1 MNMLSHQDKRFYI
14 VLIITLVIMFGTGFL
29 PPIGQITSDGM
40 RVLGIFIGCIFA
52 WVFGEVVWSSILG
65 VVLVTIFGYSAMP
78 ENFASTYASSNVSL
92 LVTSL
97 VFCYAIEKSGL
108 LAEISKWIVGMKWA
122 QKSPWRLVLAFYVA
136 ALIVAALVVNFILA
150 TILLWSVFYELSK
163 EIRVKPFDTYSNVVL
178 CGITV
183 AACMGQS
190 LVPYSSI
197 PTTTRSLA
205 LQFNDAFVF
214 NTAEYL
220 MLTILLAI
228 IALPLMLLVLRLCF
242 GKKVNQIVIP
252 KKEPYKMKLN
262 IESKVSLALL
272 IIIILVLIVPN
283 FLPADNALRIMCNNN
298 LTGTGVFMIG
308 AILLMIIHVKGKPV
322 LDIAEGLA
330 NLPWPLFL
338 LCSAAL
344 CISNYLTAD
353 EMGVVPTIIS
363 VLNPMIEGKSAF
375 VVTMIFVALGL
386 VMTNLINDFAT
397 LMILFPIAASFVL
410 DAGGS
415 IMVLA
420 IMISQATVQG
430 CLMPSGS
437 MVGAMLHGNSQWL
450 KPKEILIT
458 VGIMEFVILIALM
471 IATALGRLIGI

>member
-1 MNMLSHQDKRFYI
+1 MHTLSRQDRRFYI
-14 VLIITLVIMFGTGFL
+14 ILIITFVIMFGMGFL
-29 PPIGQITSDGM
+29 PPVGQITPDGM

-52 WVFGEVVWSSILG
+52 WIFGEVIWSSILG
-65 VVLVTIFGYSAMP
+65 VILITIFGYAQMTD
-78 ENFASTYASSNVSL
+78 NFAATYASSNVSL

-108 LAEISKWIVGMKWA
+108 LTEISKWIVGMKWA
-122 QKSPWRLVLAFYVA
+122 QKNPWRLVLAFYVA

-150 TILLWSVFYELSK
+150 TILLWSVFYELTK
-163 EIRVKPFDTYSNVVL
+163 EINVKPFDTYSNIVL
-178 CGITV
+178 CGIAV

-205 LQFNDAFVF
+205 TQFNNDFIF
-214 NTAEYL
+214 NTADYL
-220 MLTILLAI
+220 ILTVLLAI
-228 IALPLMLLVLRLCF
+228 ITLPLILLVLRLCF
-242 GKKVNQIVIP
+242 GKQVKQITIP
-252 KKEPYKMKLN
+252 KKESYKMQLN
-262 IESKVSLALL
+262 VESKVSLALL
-272 IIIILVLIVPN
+272 VIIILFLIFPN
-283 FLPADNALRIMCNNN
+283 FLPVNNNLRIMCNNN
-298 LTGTGVFMIG
+298 LTGTGIFMIG
-308 AILLMIIHVKGKPV
+308 AVVLMLIHVKGKPV
-322 LDIAEGLA
+322 LNIAEGLA

-344 CISNYLTAD
+344 CISNYMTAD
-353 EMGVVPTIIS
+353 EMGIVPTIVS
-363 VLNPMIEGKSAF
+363 FLNPMIEGKNAF
-375 VVTMIFVALGL
+375 VVTIIFVALGL
-386 VMTNLINDFAT
+386 IMTNLINDFAT
-397 LMILFPIAASFVL
+397 LMILFPIAAEFVL

-437 MVGAMLHGNSQWL
+437 MVGAMLHGNNQWL

-458 VGIMEFVILIALM
+458 VGIMECVVLVALM
-471 IATALGRLIGI
+471 IVTVIGRFIGI

>member
-1 MNMLSHQDKRFYI
+1 
-14 VLIITLVIMFGTGFL
+14 
-29 PPIGQITSDGM
+29 
-40 RVLGIFIGCIFA
+40 
-52 WVFGEVVWSSILG
+52 
-65 VVLVTIFGYSAMP
+65 
-78 ENFASTYASSNVSL
+78 
-92 LVTSL
+92 
-97 VFCYAIEKSGL
+97 
-108 LAEISKWIVGMKWA
+108 
-122 QKSPWRLVLAFYVA
+122 
-136 ALIVAALVVNFILA
+136 
-150 TILLWSVFYELSK
+150 
-163 EIRVKPFDTYSNVVL
+163 
-178 CGITV
+178 
-183 AACMGQS
+183 
-190 LVPYSSI
+190 
-197 PTTTRSLA
+197 
-205 LQFNDAFVF
+205 
-214 NTAEYL
+214 
-220 MLTILLAI
+220 
-228 IALPLMLLVLRLCF
+228 
-242 GKKVNQIVIP
+242 
-252 KKEPYKMKLN
+252 MKLN

-298 LTGTGVFMIG
+298 LTSTGVFMIG